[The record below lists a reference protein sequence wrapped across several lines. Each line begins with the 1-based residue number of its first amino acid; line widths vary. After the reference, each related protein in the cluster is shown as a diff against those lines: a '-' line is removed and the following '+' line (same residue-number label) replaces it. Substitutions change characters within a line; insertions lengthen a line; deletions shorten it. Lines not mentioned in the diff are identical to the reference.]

1 MSMPINM
8 IKTIVF
14 FALIFIGFQPKMIA
28 SVYDVRTL
36 APKVPAA
43 FGAIDDSNR
52 VYTALEGDSAPWL
65 IKGDWILEGMYS
77 LQSSVYTKGYEASV
91 FSSGKHVKTQLG
103 ISKMVTNLLGFRV
116 KYEGE
121 FVQNKVKGEYQSFL
135 FESETVQ
142 TQRVQM
148 EGFVAK
154 SLYSLGSSSQA
165 APLLYSG
172 LGVGRRIESY
182 LLDNKSLQSFKNLLH
197 TYIFF
202 VGAIKPITDKIAL
215 NLCFNRHLY
224 TDTFFV
230 KGIPNSIVMSE
241 TVLKEWERDY
251 ELQFS
256 IQFKF

>member
-1 MSMPINM
+1 MNMHISMM
-8 IKTIVF
+8 KTTVL
-14 FALIFIGFQPKMIA
+14 FALIMIGLHPKVIA
-28 SVYDVRTL
+28 SIDSVRTL
-36 APKVPAA
+36 APKIHEAL
-43 FGAIDDSNR
+43 GAIVDSNR
-52 VYTALEGDSAPWL
+52 VFATLEGSSAPWL
-65 IKGDWILEGMYS
+65 IKGDWILEGMHS
-77 LQSSVYTKGYEASV
+77 LQSSAYTKGYEASV
-91 FSSGKHVKTQLG
+91 FSSGKHVKTQLA

-142 TQRVQM
+142 TQRIQL

-154 SLYSLGSSSQA
+154 CLYPLGSSRQT

-172 LGVGRRIESY
+172 LGVGRLIESY

-202 VGAIKPITDKIAL
+202 VGIMKPIGDKVAL
-215 NLCFNRHLY
+215 NLRFNRHLY
-224 TDTFFV
+224 TDTFFM
-230 KGIPNSIVMSE
+230 KGIPNSIMMSE
-241 TVLKEWERDY
+241 KALKEWEREY